1 MTIAIT
7 CRMDD
12 RSVTLHWDKEAHIW
26 IAKSE
31 DIEDLNLEAESFN
44 LILNMLKQEHPEFSA
59 SIRIFFPDSA
69 KISAISPE

>member
-1 MTIAIT
+1 MTMAIT

-12 RSVTLHWDKEAHIW
+12 RRVTLHWNKEAHIW
-26 IAKSE
+26 TAKSE

-44 LILNMLKQEHPEFSA
+44 SILNMLKREHPEFST

-69 KISAISPE
+69 KISALSPE